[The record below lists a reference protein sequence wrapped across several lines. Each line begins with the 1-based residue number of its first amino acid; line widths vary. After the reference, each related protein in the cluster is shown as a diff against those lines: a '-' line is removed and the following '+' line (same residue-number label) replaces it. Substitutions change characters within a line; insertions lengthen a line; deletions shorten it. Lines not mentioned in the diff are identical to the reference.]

1 MCGGGFSVSRF
12 VGSEIIRMC
21 ICWGCVR
28 NMKQGAANNQ
38 QQRQQQQQIINHR
51 ILRVAEEETKE
62 SSSLNERWK
71 VKMNDYTRL
80 NENNRKSISYIFYIP
95 PPSHGW
101 FLTLKSSFG
110 FSFSHHKLFCNVQIP
125 HRTKTCRLN
134 SSEFLEWEKIRGKTF
149 SDIFFLYVSSFACS
163 FIHTQLDY
171 LFNFLPTCQS
181 SSLEFSLAH
190 FVRLTLTWE
199 LKEKGMIKSSKI
211 CVNLGIFAS
220 LFTLIISRRLSYFFL
235 LFFPN
240 SSQLSSSSSH
250 RSVVRKYFSQ
260 NQQPSL
266 KAIEPTTTPNASEE
280 FEWKNFDLLVYLED
294 VSRLSSSMAW
304 QWQCGNVNS
313 FGMRRKRERR
323 CAVMRKKAI
332 YKGFSTLDLSPACCW
347 CLRHEWGESGKRLTL
362 FKVWMMRQGWLGDGW
377 TVEK

>member
-1 MCGGGFSVSRF
+1 MK
-12 VGSEIIRMC
+12 II
-21 ICWGCVR
+21 GKVF
-28 NMKQGAANNQ
+28 
-38 QQRQQQQQIINHR
+38 R
-51 ILRVAEEETKE
+51 IYFT
-62 SSSLNERWK
+62 SPHP
-71 VKMNDYTRL
+71 
-80 NENNRKSISYIFYIP
+80 P

-101 FLTLKSSFG
+101 FFTLKSSFG

-149 SDIFFLYVSSFACS
+149 SDIFFCVLALLLVHLFTLNLIICLIFCRLASHHRWNLVLLTSSDW
-163 FIHTQLDY
+163 LW
-171 LFNFLPTCQS
+171 L
-181 SSLEFSLAH
+181 
-190 FVRLTLTWE
+190 E

-266 KAIEPTTTPNASEE
+266 KAIEPTTTPNESEE